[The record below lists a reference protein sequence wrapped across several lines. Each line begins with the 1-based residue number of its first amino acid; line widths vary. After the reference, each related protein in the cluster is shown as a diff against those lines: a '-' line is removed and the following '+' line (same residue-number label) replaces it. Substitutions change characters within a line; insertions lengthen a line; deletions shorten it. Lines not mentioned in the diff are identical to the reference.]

1 MKSDKTKDIIVRCV
15 AGVLLIT
22 LLWNRISLAVIQGN
36 WVRIIPNTFCGMD
49 SLVLALAVLFGR
61 KNNNVLHFVVYLAF
75 VGGSLT
81 ILYPTFIED
90 YDTFFHTV
98 TLSGMLHHA
107 LSFYLSILVQVVCW
121 FIPTYKKW
129 ANLIIGFMAYIT
141 LGTFLIFVLDV
152 NTAFYISHPI
162 LSGTPLTVWVLA
174 PIFAVG
180 YALYMLGLELIRRN
194 WKSRKKESDSF
205 KIIMQTIKKSA

>member
-1 MKSDKTKDIIVRCV
+1 
-15 AGVLLIT
+15 
-22 LLWNRISLAVIQGN
+22 
-36 WVRIIPNTFCGMD
+36 
-49 SLVLALAVLFGR
+49 
-61 KNNNVLHFVVYLAF
+61 
-75 VGGSLT
+75 
-81 ILYPTFIED
+81 
-90 YDTFFHTV
+90 
-98 TLSGMLHHA
+98 
-107 LSFYLSILVQVVCW
+107 
-121 FIPTYKKW
+121 
-129 ANLIIGFMAYIT
+129 MAYIT

-180 YALYMLGLELIRRN
+180 YALYMLGLELIRRK